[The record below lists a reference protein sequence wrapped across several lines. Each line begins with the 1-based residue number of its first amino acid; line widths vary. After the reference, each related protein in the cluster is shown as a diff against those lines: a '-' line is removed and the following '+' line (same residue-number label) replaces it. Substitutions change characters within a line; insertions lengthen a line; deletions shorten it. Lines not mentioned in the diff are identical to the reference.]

1 MALFQRRES
10 AASAGFAS
18 DGAVPRRPHAGL
30 LRRERRDL
38 LQAREELLR
47 QLGGLMVEMYRR
59 NDYRDELLG
68 TLCAQVVG
76 IDDRLAEIDD
86 VLGTRRVQPRCE
98 CGVPIMRGSRFCPS
112 CGRDVTGG
120 AAEQAHAEDS

>member
-1 MALFQRRES
+1 MPDATHEFAAIDRIVRLRAILDHREVMLSGELQNRR
-10 AASAGFAS
+10 
-18 DGAVPRRPHAGL
+18 
-30 LRRERRDL
+30 
-38 LQAREELLR
+38 QI
-47 QLGGLMVEMYRR
+47 GGLMVEMYRR